1 MKDPFTIVK
10 RPLVTEKSIAARA
23 LNKYCFEVDL
33 TANKIEIGNA
43 VEQIYRVKVVKVNT
57 LRVKG
62 EKKRLG
68 RYPEGKT
75 PDWKKAVVTLQ
86 PGQRIEILE
95 GM

>member
-1 MKDPFTIVK
+1 MKDPFLIVK
-10 RPLVTEKSIAARA
+10 RPLVTEKSIRMGA

-33 TANKIEIGNA
+33 NANKIEIGQA
-43 VEQIYRVKVVKVNT
+43 VEAIYRVKVVDVNT

-62 EKKRLG
+62 KSKRLG